1 LCRASHCCTSGCL
14 WMALVQDQVH
24 GKPFGHFPVDGAQE
38 LYELL
43 VPVPRQA
50 LLDHD
55 PGKHV

>member
-1 LCRASHCCTSGCL
+1 
-14 WMALVQDQVH
+14 VH
-24 GKPFGHFPVDGAQE
+24 GKSFGHFPVDGAQE